1 MSRMDGS
8 DSSTTE
14 NPYRAPGAAIDLAHS
29 AAISRRGWK
38 AYFWVVAAS
47 AASSLLFLATL
58 GSFQILDALDF
69 VCIAIGLTGVFGY
82 AHRRALAVE
91 PLWKLWLPLQITWDA
106 LIELVLAPLGLAH
119 VLGPEAPSALETALG
134 YLFLAPYYIALY
146 RYAFRSAEVWGGDRD
161 A

>member
-8 DSSTTE
+8 DKPTTD
-14 NPYRAPGAAIDLAHS
+14 NPYRAPRAAIDLAH
-29 AAISRRGWK
+29 AAGSRRGWK

-69 VCIAIGLTGVFGY
+69 VFVAIGLTGVFGY
-82 AHRRALAVE
+82 AHRRPLAIE
-91 PLWKLWLPLQITWDA
+91 QLWKLWLPLQITWDA
-106 LIELVLAPLGLAH
+106 IVELVFVPLGLAH
-119 VLGPEAPSALETALG
+119 VLGPEAPSALETTLG

-146 RYAFRSAEVWGGDRD
+146 RYGFRSAELWGGGRVFR
-161 A
+161 